1 MNRPYKT
8 VDGIWGGIPIFPGSR
23 VPVYFLVDYIES
35 DTSLDEFAED
45 YDIDMSYVE
54 MLLQSPLPL
63 SMKNAGSLA

>member
-1 MNRPYKT
+1 M
-8 VDGIWGGIPIFPGSR
+8 
-23 VPVYFLVDYIES
+23 PVYFLVDYIES

-45 YDIDMSYVE
+45 YDMDMSYVE